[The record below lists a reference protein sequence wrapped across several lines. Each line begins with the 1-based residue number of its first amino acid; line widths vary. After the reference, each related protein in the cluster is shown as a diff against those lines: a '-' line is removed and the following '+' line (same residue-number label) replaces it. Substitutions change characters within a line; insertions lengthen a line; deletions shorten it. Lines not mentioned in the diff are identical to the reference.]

1 MDKHYTLWVKS
12 HCPFCIK
19 AKDALYA
26 NKLDHTIHIM
36 DDRLEELDELKEK
49 WNHFT
54 VPLITLE
61 DGKQPE
67 LIGGYT
73 DLKKHFGSENDD

>member
-1 MDKHYTLWVKS
+1 
-12 HCPFCIK
+12 
-19 AKDALYA
+19 
-26 NKLDHTIHIM
+26 M